1 MESRES
7 EERGKE
13 KRVRKEKEKR
23 RGARNGGRG
32 LSISKVMMIMMMI
45 MLMIMMMIVMRGRL
59 KNLGR
64 RKSFALQRFEPEP
77 CTSEDQERRRM
88 DDDGS
93 DCREIILSHNQEEV
107 TSKSWHWKE
116 EQKRNTA
123 ATFQL

>member
-45 MLMIMMMIVMRGRL
+45 MLMIVMRSRL
-59 KNLGR
+59 KNLRR

-93 DCREIILSHNQEEV
+93 DCREIIRAHN
-107 TSKSWHWKE
+107 
-116 EQKRNTA
+116 
-123 ATFQL
+123 L

>member
-45 MLMIMMMIVMRGRL
+45 MLMIVMRGRL

-93 DCREIILSHNQEEV
+93 DCREIMHTCSH
-107 TSKSWHWKE
+107 TT
-116 EQKRNTA
+116 KRK
-123 ATFQL
+123 